1 MDAERADIQVT
12 SIPDWD
18 LHGVV
23 PPIRLSAP
31 TSRDRS
37 PYSVSLIDF
46 ILRFGTTAARR
57 EIISGFLNYRD
68 ALRGVRIVRG
78 YQWIDGS
85 FIEDIETIEYRDPRD
100 IDVVTL
106 FHLPEG
112 ETQET
117 LLGRMPRLFQ
127 AEDTKIDYRVDAH
140 YVQLNTDTTE
150 SLVDQITYW
159 YSLWSHRRSGRWK
172 GYLKVDLSTVEDH
185 AARASLDAMT
195 RGGDA

>member
-1 MDAERADIQVT
+1 MDAERSDIQIIT
-12 SIPDWD
+12 IPDWD

-23 PPIRLSAP
+23 PPIRLAAP

-85 FIEDIETIEYRDPRD
+85 FIEDIETIEYRAPRD
-100 IDVVTL
+100 IDIVTL

-112 ETQET
+112 DTQET
-117 LLGRMPRLFQ
+117 LLERMPRLFR

-140 YVQLNTDTTE
+140 YVQLDTDTPE

-172 GYLKVDLSTVEDH
+172 GYLKIGLSTVEDH
-185 AARASLDAMT
+185 AARASLDVMT
-195 RGGDA
+195 EGGDT

>member
-1 MDAERADIQVT
+1 MDAERSDTQVI

-23 PPIRLSAP
+23 PPIRIAAP

-46 ILRFGTTAARR
+46 ILRFGTSAARR

-68 ALRGVRIVRG
+68 ALRGVRLVRG

-85 FIEDIETIEYRDPRD
+85 FIEDIETIEDRAPRD

-106 FHLPEG
+106 FHLPDG

-117 LLGRMPRLFQ
+117 LLVRMPRLFR
-127 AEDTKIDYRVDAH
+127 AEDTKVDYRVDAH
-140 YVQLNTDTTE
+140 YVQLNTDNPE
-150 SLVDQITYW
+150 FLVDQTTYW
-159 YSLWSHRRSGRWK
+159 YSLWSHRRNHRWK
-172 GYLKVDLSTVEDH
+172 GYLKIDLSTVDDH
-185 AARASLDAMT
+185 AARVSLDEMT
-195 RGGDA
+195 RGGDT